1 MTEPDNPQ
9 PKLTRRQLVQIG
21 GASVAVWYLGGPAAR
36 AAAAGEAA
44 HLRRASYTG
53 LKGTRFAAVTPGGAP
68 VTLRMTAV
76 GDLVRAR
83 SEPSLRGHD
92 DAFAL
97 TFTGPATIFMESGI
111 SRLQHPTLGWVSL
124 FISPAGPT
132 TTTQSY
138 EVVVDRSG
146 R

>member
-1 MTEPDNPQ
+1 MTEPHNVE
-9 PKLTRRQLVQIG
+9 PKLTRRHLVQIG
-21 GASVAVWYLGGPAAR
+21 GASVAVWYLGGPTAR
-36 AAAAGEAA
+36 AAAASEPAY
-44 HLRRASYTG
+44 LRRASYTG
-53 LKGTRFAAVTPGGAP
+53 LTGKRFAAVTPGGAS
-68 VTLRMTAV
+68 VSLRLAAV

-83 SEPSLRGHD
+83 FEPSLRGHD
-92 DAFAL
+92 AAFAL
-97 TFTGPATIFMESGI
+97 TFTGPAANFMESGI

-132 TTTQSY
+132 TTMQSY